1 MDRRPATERKERK
14 SCNILHQKQLIYSY
28 NLIIPNDDAIHRTKC
43 SVPWMSLLTM
53 IRYTKNHFVHHLAQ
67 KKKKKKKKSCLALR
81 NETRHYLVRRLTS
94 TRIGL
99 MGEFL

>member
-28 NLIIPNDDAIHRTKC
+28 ILIISNDDAIHRTGSRC

-67 KKKKKKKKSCLALR
+67 KKKKKSCWALS

-94 TRIGL
+94 TRKGL